1 LTANNQLR
9 IIGGRWRGRRISF
22 PEVIGLRPSGD
33 RIRETLFNW
42 LQMDIHDAV
51 CLDLFAG
58 SGVLGFE
65 ALSRG
70 AAQVTFVDQQSEV
83 IKHLRVIAEDL
94 STHDARIIH
103 DTFPSASLT
112 EKLTVKKYNIVFIDP
127 PFNQDMVSYTC
138 AWLVEAELLAPNAL
152 IYIEAE
158 RSLDPL
164 PLPERWE
171 VLKSKSTGG
180 VGYHLVRAD

>member
-1 LTANNQLR
+1 MNQLR
-9 IIGGRWRGRRISF
+9 IIGGRWRGRRFSF

-42 LQMDIHDAV
+42 LQLSIVDAH

-58 SGVLGFE
+58 SGMLGFE

-70 AAQVTFVDQQSEV
+70 AAQVTMVDQHPEV
-83 IKHLRVIAEDL
+83 ISHLQRVADQLKVDEIKIIRSEIPA
-94 STHDARIIH
+94 STLLNQLAGAQFTH
-103 DTFPSASLT
+103 
-112 EKLTVKKYNIVFIDP
+112 VFLDP
-127 PFNQDMVSYTC
+127 PFHQGLVQTTC
-138 AWLVEAELLAPNAL
+138 AWLASSGLLKSGAL

-164 PLPERWE
+164 PLPAGWKILR
-171 VLKSKSTGG
+171 SKTTGQ
-180 VGYHLVRAD
+180 VGYHLIQG

>member
-22 PEVIGLRPSGD
+22 PDVVGLRPTGD

-42 LQMDIHDAV
+42 LQSDIHDAV

-65 ALSRG
+65 AFSRG
-70 AAQVTFVDQQSEV
+70 AAHVTFVDQQPEV
-83 IKHLRVIAEDL
+83 IKHLHEVAENL
-94 STHDARIIH
+94 SINDARIFHEAIPA
-103 DTFPSASLT
+103 TALQ
-112 EKLTVKKYNIVFIDP
+112 EKLGGKKYTIVFMDP
-127 PFNQDMVSYTC
+127 PFNMDLVRSAC
-138 AWLVEAELLAPNAL
+138 AWLVEAEILAPKAL

-158 RSLDPL
+158 YALDPL
-164 PLPERWE
+164 PLPESWE
-171 VLKSKSTGG
+171 VLKSKTAGQ
-180 VGYHLVRAD
+180 VGYHLIRV

>member
-1 LTANNQLR
+1 MTANNQLR

-22 PEVIGLRPSGD
+22 PEVTGLRPSGD

-70 AAQVTFVDQQSEV
+70 AAHVTFVDQQAEV
-83 IKHLRVIAEDL
+83 IKHLHEVAENL
-94 STHDARIIH
+94 SVNNARIFH
-103 DTFPSASLT
+103 ETVPSTSLQK
-112 EKLTVKKYNIVFIDP
+112 KLGAKKYTIVFMDP
-127 PFNQDMVSYTC
+127 PFNKDLVASTC
-138 AWLVEAELLAPNAL
+138 AWLVETELLAPNAL

-158 RSLDPL
+158 RTLDPL
-164 PLPERWE
+164 PLPENWE
-171 VLKSKSTGG
+171 AIKSKTAGQ
-180 VGYHLVRAD
+180 VGYHLIRI